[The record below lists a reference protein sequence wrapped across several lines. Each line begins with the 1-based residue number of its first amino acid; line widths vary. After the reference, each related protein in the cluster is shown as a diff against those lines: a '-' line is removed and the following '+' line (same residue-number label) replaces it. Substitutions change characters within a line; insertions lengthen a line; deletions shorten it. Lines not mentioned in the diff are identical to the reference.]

1 MHVDAQRIV
10 INKPAGLLAVPGRG
24 EDKQDCAWARVQAV
38 YPDALVVHRLD
49 QATSGLLVFARGE
62 AMQRAL
68 SAAFAQRQVDK
79 RYEAVVHGLVAQEQ
93 FEIDLPLI
101 ADWPHRPR
109 QKVDHEHGKPSLTR
123 VRVVSRHPGLRAG
136 HLADHTAEHI
146 ADHHAAGDGVSPM
159 ATVADGHAS
168 GNSAASASSGAPAAS
183 ADRTRLWLEP
193 VTGRSHQL
201 RVHLL
206 AVGHP
211 ILGDALYAPPDA
223 LSQAPRLLL
232 HARDLTLPPL
242 LGEAALT
249 LHSPADF

>member
-1 MHVDAQRIV
+1 MSNDLPLVHVDAQRII

-24 EDKQDCAWARVQAV
+24 EDKQDCAWARVRAAF
-38 YPDALVVHRLD
+38 PEALVVHRLD
-49 QATSGLLVFARGE
+49 QGTSGLLVFARGE

-68 SAAFAQRQVDK
+68 SDAFALRLVSK
-79 RYEAVVHGLVAQEQ
+79 RYEAVVSGLVARDQ

-101 ADWPHRPR
+101 GDWPNRPR
-109 QKVDHEHGKPSLTR
+109 QMVDHERGKPSLTR
-123 VRVVSRHPGLRAG
+123 VMVVSRHPASV
-136 HLADHTAEHI
+136 I
-146 ADHHAAGDGVSPM
+146 A
-159 ATVADGHAS
+159 
-168 GNSAASASSGAPAAS
+168 

-206 AVGHP
+206 SVGHP
-211 ILGDALYAPPDA
+211 ILGDTLYAPPEA

-232 HARDLTLPPL
+232 HARDLSLPAL
-242 LGEAALT
+242 LGEDALT